1 MANQDTLTIT
11 RPDPS
16 GAYTQIESGW
26 DPTYADGGATWRPA
40 ASWSIAVADT
50 GVISVTETK
59 EASGTGWSE
68 GNPDTYQI
76 QNVNG
81 ATVATDFVSIVVSG
95 NSGTAGN
102 GTFTLSDSEIA
113 SISASG
119 LITFAAGEG
128 VFITGS
134 TMIITYNAN
143 IDEPV
148 TYSYSPALSVKGKKH
163 LTLYHPAQAD
173 TETKCK
179 YQWTDGESIMIDGV
193 EQSVWQDVAAV
204 SATADT
210 IVLDSSVN
218 ADWAKLDKMAYVRI
232 AVEITDDDVDGFADA
247 NTYDHPSTGCYV
259 KVLDDDRTAES
270 NTGVTISGIGADP
283 S

>member
-16 GAYTQIESGW
+16 GAYTPIESGW

-50 GVISVTETK
+50 GETSVTL
-59 EASGTGWSE
+59 AFTGS
-68 GNPDTYQI
+68 NVT
-76 QNVNG
+76 VNG
-81 ATVATDFVSIVVSG
+81 GSNVTMVIAHTGTVNTTIGNHSIVVTDADGGDQATGAFEAGTTISSDG
-95 NSGTAGN
+95 TNVTIVWNSDDALGTDAT
-102 GTFTLSDSEIA
+102 GTVTILS
-113 SISASG
+113 
-119 LITFAAGEG
+119 
-128 VFITGS
+128 
-134 TMIITYNAN
+134 N

-163 LTLYHPAQAD
+163 LTLFHPAQAD

-179 YQWTDGESIMIDGV
+179 YQWTDGESITIDGV
-193 EQSVWQDVAAV
+193 EQAVWQDIT
-204 SATADT
+204 SASASEVTT
-210 IVLDSSVN
+210 VLDSSVN
-218 ADWAKLDKMAYVRI
+218 ADWAKLDKMAYVRA

-247 NTYDHPSTGCYV
+247 NTYDHPSNGCHV